1 MCNAVCVGIGQF
13 SGPIF
18 LAVALVAIV
27 GAILSAIGNAIAADI
42 RASRAIASS
51 ARAAKEREERELALL
66 TMPLKDL
73 EAEYE
78 AAQEYD
84 RNDDHPLRHDVR
96 YQTRAS
102 LIFPFIH
109 ARRNC
114 DGDPYAKLFP
124 RAVLMLSEIKH
135 CRGVLALDPQQ
146 FREQLTRANSEC
158 GWAWSKEEI
167 EARVEKAARNYGQY
181 APYWRH
187 KLEKA
192 EREFA
197 AARTSALQA
206 EAAHRAAAR
215 RGAAVRRFFARLVQV

>member
-1 MCNAVCVGIGQF
+1 V
-13 SGPIF
+13 
-18 LAVALVAIV
+18 
-27 GAILSAIGNAIAADI
+27 IAADM
-42 RASRAIASS
+42 RASRASAAS
-51 ARAAKEREERELALL
+51 ARARKEREEREHALL

-78 AAQEYD
+78 AAQEFD
-84 RNDDHPLRHDVR
+84 RHDDDPLRHADL
-96 YQTRAS
+96 YPTKAK
-102 LIFPFIH
+102 LIFPFIN

-114 DGDPYAKLFP
+114 DGDPDAKLFP

-146 FREQLTRANSEC
+146 FRDQLTRANSEC
-158 GWAWSKEEI
+158 GWGWSKEEI

-181 APYWRH
+181 APYWRD

-197 AARTSALQA
+197 AARTSALRD

-215 RGAAVRRFFARLVQV
+215 RAAAVRHFFARLVKV